1 MHNAGGPALLIL
13 VSDVLSLLKPNNNHM
28 SILTSTTQLF
38 ESLSYT
44 GLFLWLIVYNLLFFV
59 PLPPPEIIL
68 LTVGYIASLGHIDP
82 FIAGFLIVLT
92 SGLSD
97 NAFFLL
103 ALKGNKLVQKII
115 QKSGGQKIL
124 LRFKS
129 RMEKNPL
136 RTLILLAY
144 IPSVRFFGPI
154 ISGTLKL
161 NWKKFFVYDSFS
173 NIIFSTTYIS
183 LGFFFH
189 RTIRRFVGELTIW
202 EHLLFYPIMIIIAL
216 IVTYLIRKQFL
227 LKKGLAKS

>member
-1 MHNAGGPALLIL
+1 M
-13 VSDVLSLLKPNNNHM
+13 
-28 SILTSTTQLF
+28 F

-44 GLFLWLIVYNLLFFV
+44 GLFLWLVVYNLLFFL

-68 LTVGYIASLGHIDP
+68 VTVGYIASLGRIDP

-97 NAFFLL
+97 NTFFFLT
-103 ALKGNKLVQKII
+103 LKGNQLVQKII
-115 QKSGGQKIL
+115 QKFGGQKIF

-136 RTLILLAY
+136 RTLIILAY

-154 ISGTLKL
+154 LSGSVKIK
-161 NWKKFFVYDSFS
+161 WKKFFVYDSLS

-183 LGFFFH
+183 LGYFFH

-202 EHLLFYPIMIIIAL
+202 EHLFFYPIMIIIAL
-216 IVTYLIRKQFL
+216 IITYLIRKHFL
-227 LKKGLAKS
+227 LKKGIAKS